1 MGTLPEA
8 EISAAEGGRQEITE
22 RMTGTKKVAGGEG
35 TDGSMQKKT
44 EGNTLLCS
52 GQLDWIFFFFWP
64 PNRSKN
70 INWII
75 NLIQINSS
83 LT

>member
-52 GQLDWIFFFFWP
+52 GQLDWIFFFFGP
-64 PNRSKN
+64 QTEVK
-70 INWII
+70 I
-75 NLIQINSS
+75 LIGLLIGFK
-83 LT
+83 LTVL